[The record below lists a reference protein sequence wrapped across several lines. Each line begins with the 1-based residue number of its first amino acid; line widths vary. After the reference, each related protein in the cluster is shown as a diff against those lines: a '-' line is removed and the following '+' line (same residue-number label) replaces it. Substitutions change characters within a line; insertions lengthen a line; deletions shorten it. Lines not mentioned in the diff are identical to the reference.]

1 MAAAPLSRA
10 PSAAPLTAEPLLSM
24 GRGPMAATT
33 AERRRCRPGGIGIGV
48 REAGDMNDGRR
59 RSAGWIPEPGGSG
72 GYRRG
77 RMSGPEGR
85 CWRGAS
91 GAAAAII
98 PASRPAPASQS
109 NSRGRPLPTGANP
122 CRQKPGIGHARRIG
136 NRRMARQRSRPS
148 RGSPRSSACTGHH
161 PAGNCCRSR
170 ALSSPSERMARV
182 IR

>member
-1 MAAAPLSRA
+1 MAAAPLYRV

-24 GRGPMAATT
+24 GRGRPAATT
-33 AERRRCRPGGIGIGV
+33 AARRRCRPGETGIGG

-59 RSAGWIPEPGGSG
+59 RGARWIPEDGGPG

-77 RMSGPEGR
+77 RVSGPDGR
-85 CWRGAS
+85 CRRGAS
-91 GAAAAII
+91 GAAAAIM

-109 NSRGRPLPTGANP
+109 NSRGRPLPPGANP
-122 CRQKPGIGHARRIG
+122 CRPRSRNWPCPPDRKPPT
-136 NRRMARQRSRPS
+136 ARQRSPQS